1 MIVREKHL
9 VVVDIHPY
17 YQALN
22 ERLLEDVSRFN
33 FYTPAEN
40 THSTNIMGS
49 QYNLKKGEE
58 TSAVKLVLDWVYS
71 RLRSDYRGYSLGA
84 EEHQAQFNC
93 MSWFARYNEGEYTLS
108 HRHKSV
114 LFGFVYFIKAPKGA
128 APFVFTTSGNRIKAE
143 EGKVIIFP
151 GNLYHHV
158 PKNKCK
164 DRLVLA
170 GNIIF
175 QLNKD

>member
-17 YQALN
+17 YQDLN
-22 ERLLEDVSRFN
+22 KRLLEDVSRFK
-33 FYTPAEN
+33 FYTSAEN
-40 THSTNIMGS
+40 TCPTNIRGS

-71 RLRSDYRGYSLGA
+71 LLRSDYRGYSLGA
-84 EEHQAQFNC
+84 EEQQVQLDC

-108 HRHKSV
+108 HHHNHV

-128 APFVFTTSGNRIKAE
+128 SPFVFTTSGNRIKAE